1 MLIDS
6 HLHLEQLE
14 DADGAVS
21 EAKDAGVTRLVC
33 VSQDLNSMRAVLQL
47 RERHP
52 ESIVAALG
60 IHPVNAVQD
69 SRQETSAALDFL
81 AANLASADQLGEAGL
96 DRKWADT
103 PELQAYQ
110 EEILDRQLELATQH
124 RKPVNLHSRRCLRQV
139 MARAIAFHRET
150 GLNAQLHW
158 FTQSEKLAR
167 ICNDEGIY
175 ISVGPSILYQ
185 EQSQKVATAIA
196 EELLLLETDAPVP
209 FGDESGHPRRIREV
223 AEKLA
228 ELKSVSTAEV
238 AEQTAANF
246 SNFVGRKLE

>member
-14 DADGAVS
+14 DADGAVI
-21 EAKDAGVTRLVC
+21 EAKDAGVTQLVC
-33 VSQDLNSMRAVLQL
+33 VSQDLDSMQAVLQL

-60 IHPVNAVQD
+60 VHPVNAVQD
-69 SRQETSAALDFL
+69 SREDIGAALDFL
-81 AANLASADQLGEAGL
+81 ADNLASADQLGEAGL

-110 EEILDRQLELATQH
+110 EDILDKQLELAAQH

-139 MARAIAFHRET
+139 MERAIAFHRET

-158 FTQSEKLAR
+158 FTHSEKLAR

-175 ISVGPSILYQ
+175 ISVGPSVLDQ
-185 EQSQKVATAIA
+185 EQSQKVAVAIA
-196 EELLLLETDAPVP
+196 DELLLLETDAPVP
-209 FGDESGHPRRIREV
+209 FGDESGHPRRTREV

-228 ELKSVSTAEV
+228 ELKGVSTAEV

-246 SNFVGRKLE
+246 ARLMRRELD